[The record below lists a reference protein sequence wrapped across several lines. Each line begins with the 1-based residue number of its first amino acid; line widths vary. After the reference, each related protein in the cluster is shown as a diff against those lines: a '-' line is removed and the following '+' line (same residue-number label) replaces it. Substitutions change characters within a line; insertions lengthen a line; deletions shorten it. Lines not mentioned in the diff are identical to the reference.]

1 MAGRE
6 RRPGITRGRP
16 AALCARRRELPQVR
30 RRPRLLDCPPPARA
44 LRLQGRAARDRGRAA
59 RPPVLHG
66 TVRFRRI
73 FPARGPGCAGGTF
86 GVRHFQRRLSDLG
99 AAAHAP
105 VPPPARPG
113 QVMRPDL
120 ERKVADLERLLTRVA
135 LEHAPA
141 ALASSLS
148 AEDMVVTDAI
158 LRRKLDIEIFTL
170 DTERLHADTLNVI
183 AAIRE
188 RYGYVVHVFRP
199 DPAAIAEYVAQFG
212 RDAFYESVDL
222 RKRCCHL
229 RKVEP
234 LERALEGKEA
244 WITGQRRAQAATR
257 TGLERQEY
265 DAAHGIVKFN
275 PLADW
280 SEDEVWETIRHFGVP

>member
-1 MAGRE
+1 
-6 RRPGITRGRP
+6 
-16 AALCARRRELPQVR
+16 
-30 RRPRLLDCPPPARA
+30 
-44 LRLQGRAARDRGRAA
+44 
-59 RPPVLHG
+59 
-66 TVRFRRI
+66 
-73 FPARGPGCAGGTF
+73 
-86 GVRHFQRRLSDLG
+86 
-99 AAAHAP
+99 
-105 VPPPARPG
+105 
-113 QVMRPDL
+113 MRPEL
-120 ERKVADLERLLTRVA
+120 ERKMADLERLLARVA

-148 AEDMVVTDAI
+148 AEDMVITDAI

-188 RYGYVVHVFRP
+188 RYGYEVRVFRP
-199 DPAAIAEYVAQFG
+199 DTAAVAEYVAKFG

-222 RKRCCHL
+222 RKRCCHI

-244 WITGQRRAQAATR
+244 WITGQRRAQSATR
-257 TGLERQEY
+257 AGLERQEY

-280 SEDEVWETIRHFGVP
+280 SEEEVWETIRHLGVPYNALHDQGYRSIGCAPCSRPTVAGEDVRAGRWWWEIKEAQECGLHVAPDGRLVRSKTEVIT